1 MDVKDAFSFK
11 KKHRHTKL
19 QKSTQRVYLL
29 YGGGTMRNSH
39 GEIDILVSFKSIS
52 HKTLYMNIHT
62 TTRKSRGGVPRCNY
76 IFQGDTEC

>member
-1 MDVKDAFSFK
+1 MHLVKKNIDIQNYK
-11 KKHRHTKL
+11 KKYP
-19 QKSTQRVYLL
+19 KSVSSLW
-29 YGGGTMRNSH
+29 GGGTMRNSH
-39 GEIDILVSFKSIS
+39 GEIDILVLFKSIS